1 MLRLLNPTLS
11 VLVLAAFLLATATV
25 VEANDSSET
34 TPNTEQAQPAQ
45 SDIQPPVDPT
55 SASDQTSSTPT
66 VTAEPSIKLQE
77 DETTW
82 VEEKITPSTRWIE
95 NLVSPWT
102 QWMEKKI
109 QRQTLHTVNRP
120 PPTESA
126 STQDESIE
134 GETKLEDNEATDAA
148 TDSAA
153 ADSQP
158 AIISLNEALARV
170 ESLYD
175 GNILGANF
183 IDQVPPLYRIKVL
196 LPNGEIR
203 IVQMNAE
210 TGKLW

>member
-1 MLRLLNPTLS
+1 MLRFTSSLSSLLFVVVYFITN
-11 VLVLAAFLLATATV
+11 TAVFAEDDAHQAVTQIA
-25 VEANDSSET
+25 ETQPSSF
-34 TPNTEQAQPAQ
+34 
-45 SDIQPPVDPT
+45 DT
-55 SASDQTSSTPT
+55 SASPT
-66 VTAEPSIKLQE
+66 IQLQE

-95 NLVSPWT
+95 SVVSPWT
-102 QWMEKKI
+102 QWMERKI

-120 PPTESA
+120 NSQTSPPSESEEIEIETSTTETSA
-126 STQDESIE
+126 
-134 GETKLEDNEATDAA
+134 ETT
-148 TDSAA
+148 T
-153 ADSQP
+153 P
-158 AIISLNEALARV
+158 AMPMISLNEAISRV

-203 IVQMNAE
+203 IVQINAE